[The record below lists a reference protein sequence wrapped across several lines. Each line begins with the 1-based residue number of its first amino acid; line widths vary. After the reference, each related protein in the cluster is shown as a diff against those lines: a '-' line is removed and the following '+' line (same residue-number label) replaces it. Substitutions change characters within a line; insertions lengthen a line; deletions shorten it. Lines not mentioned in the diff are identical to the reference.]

1 MSYTTQELT
10 AVLQKYKSGKAS
22 LERRVIAA
30 ENWWKLRNRFEEQRR
45 SGTAAGEDFRSVSG
59 WLHNVIVSKHAD
71 AMEAYPEPLILPREP
86 DDRGEAALLSA
97 VLPCIL
103 EQNAFERTWSEAM
116 WQKLKTGTAVYRVGW
131 DSEKLGGLGD
141 ISIERVD
148 LLNIFW
154 EPGVSDIQRSKFVF
168 CTHLED
174 NEELEEQFPQ
184 LRGRLRGSPFT
195 ATRFL
200 YDDAVSLEGKSTVVE
215 AYYRRKRGGR
225 TVLHYVKYVG
235 DTVLYSTEEEGDI
248 SAPQGAAPLRGSGA
262 ERRRGLR
269 SGETASMEKTV
280 CSADHSFPHWQS
292 PDHGD
297 PSVSLSLDSSPKRGA
312 KGVDQ
317 DSPAP
322 QGAAPLRGSGAERR
336 RGLQSGETASME
348 KTARSADHSFPHW
361 HSSDHGDPSV
371 SLSLDSSP
379 KRGAKGV
386 DEEPL
391 APRFAA
397 EVSERVSL
405 APQGAAPLRGS
416 GAERRRGLQSGETA
430 SMEKTARSADNS
442 FPHRQSLSHGDPSVS
457 LSLDSSPK
465 RGAKGGDAALSVSL
479 ALDSSPE
486 GGAKYTPYS
495 PTPAPAP
502 GLYAHGRYP
511 FVLDPLFPVEGSPCG
526 YGFVDL
532 CHNNQTAIDLMR
544 SAIIKNTVVGATPRY
559 FQRIDGSVNEE
570 EFADLSRPLVHVS
583 GNLGEDSLRQIGFSP
598 LSGVYMDVLNSS
610 IQELRETSGNTET
623 STGNIS
629 SGVTAASA
637 IAALQEA
644 SGKGSRDATRSAYL
658 AYAEIIEL
666 CIELIRQFYGL
677 PRSFRIAGRSGAEEY
692 IRFSNLGLGA
702 REERCGAAPV
712 FDVKVSAQKRSAY
725 SRLSQNELAMELY
738 RMGIFS
744 DGHELEA
751 LSCLQMMEFDGRDEL
766 INRINAALGLRE
778 RLDELQKYKALAL
791 AFARRYRPDMAAGL
805 LGEDAAPAASGEAV
819 QQDVVAPESAPEPS
833 AERLAH
839 ETAQRVP
846 APQLP

>member
-1 MSYTTQELT
+1 MPYTTQELT
-10 AVLQKYKSGKAS
+10 AVLQKYKTGKAG

-45 SGTAAGEDFRSVSG
+45 PGAAAGEDFHAVSG

-71 AMEAYPEPLILPREP
+71 AMEAYPEPVILPREP
-86 DDRGEAALLSA
+86 DDRAEASLLSA

-103 EQNAFERTWSEAM
+103 EQNAFERTWSDAM

-131 DSEKLGGLGD
+131 DPDKLGGLGD
-141 ISIERVD
+141 IAIERID
-148 LLNIFW
+148 LLNLFW
-154 EPGVSDIQRSKFVF
+154 EPGIADIQRSKFVF

-174 NEELEEQFPQ
+174 NEELEDEFPQ
-184 LRGRLRGSPFT
+184 LRGRLRGNPFT

-200 YDDAVSLEGKSTVVE
+200 YDDAVSLDGKSTVVE
-215 AYYRRKRGGR
+215 AYYRRRRGGR

-235 DTVLYSTEEEGDI
+235 DTVLYSTESE
-248 SAPQGAAPLRGSGA
+248 A
-262 ERRRGLR
+262 
-269 SGETASMEKTV
+269 
-280 CSADHSFPHWQS
+280 
-292 PDHGD
+292 
-297 PSVSLSLDSSPKRGA
+297 
-312 KGVDQ
+312 
-317 DSPAP
+317 
-322 QGAAPLRGSGAERR
+322 
-336 RGLQSGETASME
+336 
-348 KTARSADHSFPHW
+348 
-361 HSSDHGDPSV
+361 
-371 SLSLDSSP
+371 
-379 KRGAKGV
+379 
-386 DEEPL
+386 
-391 APRFAA
+391 AA
-397 EVSERVSL
+397 EETRER
-405 APQGAAPLRGS
+405 AR
-416 GAERRRGLQSGETA
+416 ERS
-430 SMEKTARSADNS
+430 
-442 FPHRQSLSHGDPSVS
+442 
-457 LSLDSSPK
+457 DS
-465 RGAKGGDAALSVSL
+465 DAAE
-479 ALDSSPE
+479 AQ
-486 GGAKYTPYS
+486 
-495 PTPAPAP
+495 
-502 GLYAHGRYP
+502 GLYEHGRYP

-658 AYAEIIEL
+658 AYAEIIGL

-692 IRFSNLGLGA
+692 IRFSNEGLGA
-702 REERCGAAPV
+702 RQTGFGAVPV
-712 FDVKVSAQKRSAY
+712 FDVKVSAQKRNAY

-738 RMGIFS
+738 RMGMF
-744 DGHELEA
+744 DGDRELET

-766 INRINAALGLRE
+766 IGRINAGLDLR
-778 RLDELQKYKALAL
+778 RKLDELQKYKALAL
-791 AFARRYRPDMAAGL
+791 AFARRYRPDMAEGL
-805 LGEDAAPAASGEAV
+805 TGVPAADMTSGQVEAAGV
-819 QQDVVAPESAPEPS
+819 RQPAQTQSFGLA
-833 AERLAH
+833 AERTPH
-839 ETAQRVP
+839 IP
-846 APQLP
+846 

>member
-1 MSYTTQELT
+1 MSYTPQELT

-103 EQNAFERTWSEAM
+103 EQNAFERTWSDAM

-235 DTVLYSTEEEGDI
+235 DTVLYSTEEEGAI
-248 SAPQGAAPLRGSGA
+248 PAPQGAAPLRGSGA
-262 ERRRGLR
+262 ERRRGLQ
-269 SGETASMEKTV
+269 SEETAGMEKTV
-280 CSADHSFPHWQS
+280 CSADNSFPYWQS
-292 PDHGD
+292 HSPGD

-317 DSPAP
+317 A
-322 QGAAPLRGSGAERR
+322 
-336 RGLQSGETASME
+336 
-348 KTARSADHSFPHW
+348 
-361 HSSDHGDPSV
+361 
-371 SLSLDSSP
+371 
-379 KRGAKGV
+379 
-386 DEEPL
+386 L

-397 EVSERVSL
+397 EVSERVPF
-405 APQGAAPLRGS
+405 APQGAAPFRGS
-416 GAERRRGLQSGETA
+416 PQCAHWGKGSPDSDMEQEGKESTHPGAL
-430 SMEKTARSADNS
+430 
-442 FPHRQSLSHGDPSVS
+442 SVS
-457 LSLDSSPK
+457 LSLDSY
-465 RGAKGGDAALSVSL
+465 
-479 ALDSSPE
+479 PE

-495 PTPAPAP
+495 LTPAPAP

-644 SGKGSRDATRSAYL
+644 SGKGSRDATRSSYL

-744 DGHELEA
+744 GGHELEA

-766 INRINAALGLRE
+766 INRIIAALGFRE

-805 LGEDAAPAASGEAV
+805 LGEDAAPAALSEGAQE
-819 QQDVVAPESAPEPS
+819 DVTAPEPAPEPS

>member
-103 EQNAFERTWSEAM
+103 EQNAFERTWSDAM

-235 DTVLYSTEEEGDI
+235 DTVLYSTEGEGAI
-248 SAPQGAAPLRGSGA
+248 PAPQGAAPLRGSGA
-262 ERRRGLR
+262 ERRRGLQ
-269 SGETASMEKTV
+269 SGETASMEKTGR
-280 CSADHSFPHWQS
+280 SADNSFPHWQS

-322 QGAAPLRGSGAERR
+322 QGAAPFRGSGAERR

-348 KTARSADHSFPHW
+348 KTVR
-361 HSSDHGDPSV
+361 
-371 SLSLDSSP
+371 
-379 KRGAKGV
+379 
-386 DEEPL
+386 
-391 APRFAA
+391 
-397 EVSERVSL
+397 
-405 APQGAAPLRGS
+405 
-416 GAERRRGLQSGETA
+416 T
-430 SMEKTARSADNS
+430 TDNS
-442 FPHRQSLSHGDPSVS
+442 FPTRHSPDP
-457 LSLDSSPK
+457 
-465 RGAKGGDAALSVSL
+465 AALSVSL

-805 LGEDAAPAASGEAV
+805 LGEDAAPAASGEAM
-819 QQDVVAPESAPEPS
+819 QQDVMPPEPAPEPS
-833 AERLAH
+833 AESLAH